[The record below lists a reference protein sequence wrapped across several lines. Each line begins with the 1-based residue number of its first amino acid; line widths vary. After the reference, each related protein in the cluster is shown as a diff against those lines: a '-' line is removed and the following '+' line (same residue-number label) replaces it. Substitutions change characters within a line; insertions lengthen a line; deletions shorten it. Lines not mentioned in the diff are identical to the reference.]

1 MSTLS
6 QRPLALF
13 AATSGHSGVDR
24 LIANL
29 LPELARWGDPVDL
42 LTIHNHGPFIENPPP
57 GVRLV
62 ALPAT
67 HVHTALPAL
76 VGYLRRHHP
85 RALLTDKDKVN
96 RLALLATRLVGG
108 TRLVVRTGMT
118 ASEDLARQRAPK
130 RLVQWLSMRYL
141 YRLADA
147 VLVPSQGVAEDLA
160 KNIGLPR
167 ARIQVIHNPIVT
179 PAFTAAITQPVEH
192 PWLMEKT
199 WPVIMGLGE
208 LCERKD
214 FETLLRAFAQV
225 RNQRPCRLLIYGR
238 GRRETTLHQL
248 ADDLGVGEVFDLPGF
263 IANPYPALA
272 AADVFVQS
280 SRYEG
285 FGNALAEALAAG
297 TPVVATD
304 CPHGPRE
311 ILANGHYGTLVPV
324 GDVAGLARAIQ
335 ETLQNPPSPVLL
347 AEAAAPYQIETI
359 ARQYRD
365 LLLGPLRQD

>member
-1 MSTLS
+1 MN
-6 QRPLALF
+6 QRPLALL

-29 LPELARWGDPVDL
+29 LPELARLGGPVDL
-42 LTIHNHGPFIENPPP
+42 LTIRHHGPHVKNPPP
-57 GVRLV
+57 GVHLV
-62 ALPAT
+62 ALSAA

-76 VGYLRRHHP
+76 VGYLRHHRP

-96 RLALLATRLVGG
+96 RLALLAVRLARSD

-118 ASEDLARQRAPK
+118 ASEDLARQHRPK

-147 VLVPSQGVAEDLA
+147 VLVPSRGVAEDLA
-160 KNIGLPR
+160 RNIGLPR
-167 ARIQVIHNPIVT
+167 ARIQVIPNPILT
-179 PAFTAAITQPVEH
+179 PAFSAALAQPVEH
-192 PWLMEKT
+192 PWLTQKT
-199 WPVIMGLGE
+199 QKKLPVILGLGE

-225 RNQRPCRLLIYGR
+225 QTEQPCRLLIYGR
-238 GRRETTLHQL
+238 GRREASLRQL
-248 ADDLGVGEVFDLPGF
+248 AEDLGVGAAVDLPGF
-263 IANPYPALA
+263 ITNPYPALA
-272 AADVFVQS
+272 AADLFVQS

-311 ILANGHYGTLVPV
+311 ILADGRYGALVPV
-324 GDVAGLARAIQ
+324 GDVTRLAQAIR
-335 ETLQNPPSPVLL
+335 ETLEAPPPLTLL
-347 AEAAAPYQIETI
+347 AEAAAPYQVETI
-359 ARQYRD
+359 ARQYLD
-365 LLLGPLRQD
+365 LLLGQ